1 MFLYFAYG
9 SVLSRRHVGE
19 WAGEHG
25 VDARLFARGAPAV
38 LRGYSL
44 TFDVESRFWG
54 GRVANLR
61 EDKDGVVH
69 GVLFEIPV
77 PARDAVLKKEGVAT
91 GLSQEIDVTVEVDGK
106 PVRAKAFVARPE
118 KRTEPGPAS
127 GRLLQYLV
135 EGAQERGLPQPWI
148 DELKRHAAAA
158 APTTPAPGPVGLK
171 VDLKRGT

>member
-1 MFLYFAYG
+1 MYRYFAYG
-9 SVLSRRHVGE
+9 SVLSKRHVGE

-38 LRGYSL
+38 LRGYAL

-54 GRVANLR
+54 GRVADLR

-69 GVLFEIPV
+69 GVLFEIPE
-77 PARDAVLKKEGVAT
+77 PAWDAVLKKEGVAT
-91 GLSQEIDVTVEVDGK
+91 SLSQAIDVTVDVDEK
-106 PVRAKAFVARPE
+106 RVQAKAFVARPE

-127 GRLLQYLV
+127 ARLLQYLV
-135 EGAQERGLPQPWI
+135 EGAQECGLPQTWI

-158 APTTPAPGPVGLK
+158 AAPATSPGPVGLGFQP
-171 VDLKRGT
+171 KR

>member
-1 MFLYFAYG
+1 MYRYFAYG
-9 SVLSRRHVGE
+9 SVLSKRHVGE

-38 LRGYSL
+38 LRGYAL

-54 GRVANLR
+54 GRVADLR

-69 GVLFEIPV
+69 GVLFEIPE
-77 PARDAVLKKEGVAT
+77 PAWDAVLKKEGVAT
-91 GLSQEIDVTVEVDGK
+91 SLSQAIDVTVDVDEK
-106 PVRAKAFVARPE
+106 RVQAKAFVARPE

-127 GRLLQYLV
+127 ARLLQYLV
-135 EGAQERGLPQPWI
+135 EGAQERGLPQTWI

-158 APTTPAPGPVGLK
+158 APVSQAPGPVGLK
-171 VDLKRGT
+171 VDVKRS